1 MEKNCNNK
9 IKKIFKLRKK
19 IDKIDRII
27 IKNLIKRFFISKE
40 IIKNKIELNKPI
52 EDLER
57 EKEIFINIEKEIN
70 KLLEK
75 NFDGKN
81 SNISYIN
88 RLKIEYIEI
97 YKKIIDI
104 SKHI

>member
-1 MEKNCNNK
+1 MKKNYNNK

-40 IIKNKIELNKPI
+40 IIKNKIELNKAI
-52 EDLER
+52 EDIER
-57 EKEIFINIEKEIN
+57 ENEIFINIEKEIN

-75 NFDGKN
+75 NFNGKN
-81 SNISYIN
+81 LNISIFN

-97 YKKIIDI
+97 YKKIIEI
-104 SKHI
+104 SKYI